1 MRRSLEIGVLALVVA
16 ILGTGCATKDFV
28 RVELGKKEAEL
39 GQKIG
44 AVDGRVG
51 IVDQRVDREAQR
63 IGRVEGDVTGQG
75 QRIEGLTG
83 RVTGVEGTVG
93 EVGGRADSALAKAGQ
108 VDERLTR
115 LWSKRHGRSLVET
128 LDIQFA
134 FDKAEL
140 SDGAQTALLT
150 VIKELRQ
157 NPALTVDLQGYTDS
171 RGSAP
176 YNLQL
181 SQRRVEAVRRYLVA
195 QGVDIPRVN
204 AIGLG
209 EVAAKA
215 ASKGEMAKNRKVSV
229 KVMVAAE

>member
-1 MRRSLEIGVLALVVA
+1 MRRSLEIGGLALGLA
-16 ILGTGCATKDFV
+16 ILGSGCATKDFV
-28 RVELGKKEAEL
+28 RAEL
-39 GQKIG
+39 DKKGTEIGQRIG
-44 AVDGRVG
+44 TVEGRVG
-51 IVDQRVDREAQR
+51 SVDQRVDREGQR

-75 QRIEGLTG
+75 QRIDGLTG

-93 EVGGRADSALAKAGQ
+93 EVGGRADAAAAKAGQ
-108 VDERLTR
+108 IDERLTR

-128 LDIQFA
+128 LDVQFG

-140 SDGAQTALLT
+140 SDGAQTALLG
-150 VIKELRQ
+150 VIKDLKQ

-171 RGSAP
+171 RGSVP

-195 QGVDIPRVN
+195 QGVDLPRVN

-209 EVAAKA
+209 AVAAKA
-215 ASKGEMAKNRKVSV
+215 AGRDEMAKNRKVSV